1 MRISE
6 LADRSGVPATTLR
19 FYESSGL
26 LDADRTSG
34 GYRDDAEH
42 DVERFAFIGAAK
54 RLGLSLTQAGE
65 LLASWESGVCS
76 HVKAG
81 LRPKLAERLTDADRQ
96 AAESAA
102 FATSLRAALDRLDA
116 LPERA

>member
-19 FYESSGL
+19 IYDTRGL
-26 LDADRTSG
+26 LDADPTWG
-34 GYRDDAEH
+34 GYRDYAEH
-42 DVERFAFIGAAK
+42 DVERVAFIGAAK

-81 LRPKLAERLTDADRQ
+81 LRPKLAERLTDADR
-96 AAESAA
+96 AAAGSAGLA
-102 FATSLRAALDRLDA
+102 PS
-116 LPERA
+116 